1 MPDHRHDNQSRW
13 FEPGGHGWYRWH
25 RHVKKKNQMCHGKNT
40 MIKGWLGHPSHFGNP
55 DMRWIFIYI
64 MIYIY
69 LNYNIYIYLLYIY
82 IYIYVYT
89 LYTLIKQIHSGL
101 MTNPFY
107 ENKNNVLTMAHMS
120 FCGV

>member
-1 MPDHRHDNQSRW
+1 
-13 FEPGGHGWYRWH
+13 
-25 RHVKKKNQMCHGKNT
+25 
-40 MIKGWLGHPSHFGNP
+40 
-55 DMRWIFIYI
+55 

-69 LNYNIYIYLLYIY
+69 NDIYFFIIHIYI
-82 IYIYVYT
+82 YT

-107 ENKNNVLTMAHMS
+107 ENKNNVLTMAQMS

>member
-1 MPDHRHDNQSRW
+1 
-13 FEPGGHGWYRWH
+13 
-25 RHVKKKNQMCHGKNT
+25 

-64 MIYIY
+64 YNDIYIHIFK
-69 LNYNIYIYLLYIY
+69 LYNIYIYYT
-82 IYIYVYT
+82 YIYVYT